1 MSEKNLF
8 RKEVLTLKR
17 YVPGKPIEE
26 VKKELG
32 LEDIVKLASNE
43 NPLGPSKKAV
53 AAIKKEAENIHI
65 YPDSTAVSVR
75 EKLAEKYN
83 LTPNQIVLGN
93 GGEEILKFIAAT
105 FVNEGDEAIM
115 AVPSFGLYATSVAH
129 MGGKPVQIPLKNYKH
144 DFEAFI
150 QNVTDKT
157 KLIYVCNPN
166 NPTGNIM
173 TADDVDY
180 LLSNISE
187 DIVVVLD
194 EAYYE
199 YAIKNPEYPVSLDI
213 LKKRPNTIILRTFSK
228 VAGLA
233 GVRTGYALTSE
244 AIVNEMTK
252 VKGVFN
258 ANRLAQVAAIA
269 ALEDQEHIDQTV
281 ALNYESMGK
290 MVECFEE
297 KGLEYIKSN
306 SNFIFVNVDSDSR
319 VIFQKLLEQGVIVRP
334 GFLWSWD
341 EWIRVST
348 GTMEQTERFIEAL
361 DLVLQK

>member
-53 AAIKKEAENIHI
+53 EAIKKEAENIHI
-65 YPDSTAVSVR
+65 YPDSSAAAVR
-75 EKLAEKYN
+75 ERLAERYN
-83 LTPNQIVLGN
+83 LTPDQIVLGN

-105 FVNEGDEAIM
+105 FINEGDEAIM

-129 MGGKPVQIPLKNYKH
+129 MGGKPIQIPLKSYKH

-150 QNVTDKT
+150 ENITDKT

-173 TADDVDY
+173 TAEDVDY
-180 LLSNISE
+180 LIDNISD

-199 YAIKNPEYPVSLDI
+199 YAIKNPQYPIGLDI
-213 LKKRPNTIILRTFSK
+213 LKKRPNTILLRTFSK

-233 GVRTGYALTSE
+233 GIRTGYALTSKE
-244 AIVNEMTK
+244 IVNEMTK

-258 ANRLAQVAAIA
+258 ANRLAQVASIA
-269 ALEDQEHIDQTV
+269 ALEDQVHIDKTV
-281 ALNYESMGK
+281 ELNYESMGR
-290 MVECFEE
+290 MVEYFE
-297 KGLEYIKSN
+297 KKDLEYIKSN
-306 SNFIFVNVDSDSR
+306 SNFIFVNISSDSR
-319 VIFQKLLEQGVIVRP
+319 IVFQKLLEQGVIVRP
-334 GFLWSWD
+334 GFLWNWD

-348 GTMEQTERFIEAL
+348 GTMEQTERFIEVL
-361 DLVLQK
+361 DIVLQK